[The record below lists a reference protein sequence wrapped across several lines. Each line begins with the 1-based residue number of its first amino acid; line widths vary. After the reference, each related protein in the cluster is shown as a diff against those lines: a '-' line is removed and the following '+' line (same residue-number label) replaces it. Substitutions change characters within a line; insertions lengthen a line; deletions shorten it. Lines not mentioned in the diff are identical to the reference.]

1 MKDTEKFK
9 ISKEKLDSQENVAG
23 IYVSRRQIE
32 GSHRVFVATDS
43 SIIST
48 EINIKLTFQG
58 PVQQRLIPT
67 TTTQKFISCLKR
79 LIARRGKL
87 STISSDNTKSFLAAA
102 K

>member
-9 ISKEKLDSQENVAG
+9 ISKEKLDSQENVEG

-58 PVQQRLIPT
+58 PVYYLIKQGKK
-67 TTTQKFISCLKR
+67 QK
-79 LIARRGKL
+79 RR
-87 STISSDNTKSFLAAA
+87 SYDFLTAWVEPFS
-102 K
+102 KD

>member
-9 ISKEKLDSQENVAG
+9 ISKEKLDSQENVEG

-48 EINIKLTFQG
+48 EINIKFQG
-58 PVQQRLIPT
+58 PVYYLIKQGKK
-67 TTTQKFISCLKR
+67 QK
-79 LIARRGKL
+79 RR
-87 STISSDNTKSFLAAA
+87 SYDFLTA
-102 K
+102 